1 MYWTPGPDSSNLI
14 KTEKAV
20 PNNPLNNANIRYN
33 VPISFAL
40 LDRNQRSDHMVIFPC
55 LIVTS
60 SEYRSLDR
68 DLISKFS
75 SIKDWL
81 GSVTDFPEIAGNAA

>member
-1 MYWTPGPDSSNLI
+1 
-14 KTEKAV
+14 
-20 PNNPLNNANIRYN
+20 
-33 VPISFAL
+33 
-40 LDRNQRSDHMVIFPC
+40 MVIFPC

-68 DLISKFS
+68 DLMSKFS